1 MIKICVFGAVLI
13 GIICFSIALKNADDN
28 AEDHEE

>member
-1 MIKICVFGAVLI
+1 MIKICLLGAAFI

-28 AEDHEE
+28 AEDHKE

>member
-1 MIKICVFGAVLI
+1 MIKICVFGAILI

-28 AEDHEE
+28 AEDHKE